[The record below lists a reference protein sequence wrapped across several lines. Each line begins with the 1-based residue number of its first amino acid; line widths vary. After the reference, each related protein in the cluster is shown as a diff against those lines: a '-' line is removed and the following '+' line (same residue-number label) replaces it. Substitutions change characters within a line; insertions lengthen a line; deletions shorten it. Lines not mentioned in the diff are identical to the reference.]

1 MKGMGIFMMKESD
14 KFSDSTLLEG
24 MTSLRAAFRGIDRG
38 INNRKILRVL
48 YAAER
53 KKKLVREL
61 AFLESVHEKYGF
73 TLHESSLSY
82 IEEVTLGS
90 SHGGVIAECS
100 DRTFPLLSE
109 SMDKISK
116 NGFYVMPE
124 GIEDP
129 YNFGYTLRSL
139 YAAGVDGVILDHR
152 NWMSAA
158 GVVARSSAGA
168 SELFPVY
175 IAEPKE
181 AAELFHTVGY
191 KIVCADIRTEHLLEE
206 TEIPYPVLLVV
217 GGERR
222 GISRAVLDLADLK
235 VRISYGRDF
244 HASLSAAS
252 AATILSYEIFRQN
265 RARNG

>member
-1 MKGMGIFMMKESD
+1 MMKESE
-14 KFSDSTLLEG
+14 KFSDSALLEG
-24 MTSLRAAFRGIDRG
+24 MTSLRAALRGIDRG
-38 INNRKILRVL
+38 VNNRRILRVI

-53 KKKLVREL
+53 KKKLIREL
-61 AFLESVHEKYGF
+61 AFLESVRDKYGIDMIES
-73 TLHESSLSY
+73 TLSE
-82 IEEVTLGS
+82 IEERTLGS
-90 SHGGVIAECS
+90 SHGGIIAECS
-100 DRTFPLLSE
+100 DRTFPLLAE
-109 SMDKISK
+109 SMHDISR

-129 YNFGYTLRSL
+129 YNFGYALRSL
-139 YAAGVDGVILDHR
+139 YAAGVDGVILGHR

-158 GVVARSSAGA
+158 GVVARASAGA
-168 SELFPVY
+168 SELFPVF
-175 IAEPKE
+175 IAEPEE
-181 AAELFHTVGY
+181 AAELFHTLDY
-191 KIVCADIRTEHLLEE
+191 RIVCADIRTEHLLEE

-235 VRISYGRDF
+235 VRISYGREF

-265 RARNG
+265 RNRSK